1 MRSCASFE
9 SRRSWR
15 GILFYPV
22 EWEILF
28 LLWKILWIRGDVV
41 KLWRRSRDM
50 EKLRRKR
57 IQILR
62 NSPHCVRVFRFFF
75 FLNSIYPCPVFSI
88 SEKRIINLYQIS
100 MYINLYNENFHLWFL
115 SCLPLREVENEV
127 KFAKQD
133 PYSCDNLCP
142 RIFYPVSSDS
152 NIDVHT

>member
-100 MYINLYNENFHLWFL
+100 THINLYNENFHLWFL